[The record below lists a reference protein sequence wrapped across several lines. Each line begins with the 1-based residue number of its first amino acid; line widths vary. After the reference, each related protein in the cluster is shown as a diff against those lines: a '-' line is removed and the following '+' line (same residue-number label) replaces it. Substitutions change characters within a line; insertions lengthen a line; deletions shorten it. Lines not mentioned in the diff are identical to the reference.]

1 MKNINIR
8 REVRLALDN
17 VEYIYNEGMG
27 LVEQPEKVTPEQ
39 VNGLAMEVLNYMANE
54 LDESTPSMN
63 DLYEALHVVNDW
75 IKESKE
81 EA

>member
-1 MKNINIR
+1 MKNIDIKN
-8 REVRLALDN
+8 EVRLALDN
-17 VEYIYNEGMG
+17 VEYIYNDGME